1 MVAVRVTIVK
11 EGGEEKE
18 EDKLESAMVTEI
30 RVHGKLIEP
39 LNIGRWTRTII

>member
-1 MVAVRVTIVK
+1 MVAVRVIIVK
-11 EGGEEKE
+11 EGGEEE